1 MPYVVPLGEQI
12 HRFSAKTAP
21 DRVGSRYEAAKSIAI
36 ARYIDNHAPF
46 AAIVDLVKDI
56 LASKGVPSGMYGIY
70 IAFAEQLL
78 KKAQKHTGET
88 LDKIVLGLKQKF
100 VAKGADPEIL
110 NLIAKLV
117 P

>member
-12 HRFSAKTAP
+12 QRFSAKTAP
-21 DRVGSRYEAAKSIAI
+21 DRVGTRYEAAKSIAI

-46 AAIVDLVKDI
+46 SVLVDLIKDI

-70 IAFAEQLL
+70 IAFGEQLL
-78 KKAQKHTGET
+78 KKAQKHVGGT
-88 LDKIVLGLKQKF
+88 LDKAVLGLKQKF
-100 VAKGADPEIL
+100 VAKGADPAIL
-110 NLIAKLV
+110 DMIANLV